1 MSITLQIFF
10 ALAAIYA
17 VVVIVSSVRK
27 ALRHRRQIRQQLA
40 NLSRRQSVMTA
51 SDKERWNVC
60 RHEHEWLEHWQF
72 GADHPDRI
80 ICRICG
86 IDKPEVTSHGVP
98 ASRIDVYRDLAR
110 SLGTRKLADYAD
122 NDAIESQTDGEPL
135 PHPPAPNIGGVGHP
149 DYEGDNYVEPEEI
162 TDEMKRTI
170 YFDTPDGEE
179 FQGTPDIYT
188 GRGRPPFPFKD

>member
-1 MSITLQIFF
+1 MDTAIRIFF
-10 ALAAIYA
+10 ALAAIFA

-27 ALRHRRQIRQQLA
+27 ALRHRAAIRQQLA

-60 RHEHEWLEHWQF
+60 HHEHEWIEHWQF

-86 IDKPEVTSHGVP
+86 VDKAEVTSHGVT
-98 ASRIDVYRDLAR
+98 AERIDAYRRVAR
-110 SLGTRKLADYAD
+110 DIVEAQ
-122 NDAIESQTDGEPL
+122 IEGEPL
-135 PHPPAPNIGGVGHP
+135 PHPPAPNIGGVGKP
-149 DYEGDNYVEPEEI
+149 DYEGDNYVAPEEI

-188 GRGRPPFPFKD
+188 RRGRPPFPFKD